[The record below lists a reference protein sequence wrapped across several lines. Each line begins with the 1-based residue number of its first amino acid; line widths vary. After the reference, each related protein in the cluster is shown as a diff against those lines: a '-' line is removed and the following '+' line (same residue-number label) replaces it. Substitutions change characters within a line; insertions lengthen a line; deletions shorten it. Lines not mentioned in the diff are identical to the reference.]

1 MVGKNVERKEGRLFK
16 RVFRGGGEDMLY
28 LSLGITQEIKNRE
41 KERKNRKKERKNRK
55 FPNGMAVQ
63 MKDG

>member
-28 LSLGITQEIKNRE
+28 LSLGIT
-41 KERKNRKKERKNRK
+41 
-55 FPNGMAVQ
+55 
-63 MKDG
+63 